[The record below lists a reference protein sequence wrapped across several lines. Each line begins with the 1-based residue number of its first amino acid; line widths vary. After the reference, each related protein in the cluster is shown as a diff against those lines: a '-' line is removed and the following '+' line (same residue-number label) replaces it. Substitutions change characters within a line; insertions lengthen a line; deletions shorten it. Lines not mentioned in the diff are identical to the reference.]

1 MPPAKHTTATPAT
14 VDTTSAAVSLQ
25 PLDLVPIQAALQ
37 TFALLETDLCLH
49 LIERDEA
56 IRAALCALI
65 AGQNIVSIG
74 PPGTAKSYL
83 VFLLAQSLGLTRFLQ
98 LMTRFTVP
106 EELLG
111 SISVQGMKQ
120 DNYRRIT
127 TNRMPEA
134 QIVVLDEPFKASSAI
149 LNVMLS
155 IINERVFDNGGTR
168 IDVPMIALYG
178 ASNELPQ
185 GAELS
190 ALWDRFTVRVSVDYV
205 SKAAFPRL
213 IHMAAERPSSGMLRV
228 ARNNKAHT
236 LALPPPNVVL
246 QPADLFTV
254 ITAAAHMPI
263 PQDVRDAVGK
273 LYSQLGDKGIIIS
286 DRRWEQSLDL
296 LRAHAVLEQRS
307 AVDPDDLQILKHG
320 FWNTHEQRATIAQ
333 LVAAL
338 ANPIN
343 ASAFELADQ
352 AQSVYEAVMAA
363 QRSGDPNLS
372 SSKVVIEGND
382 KLREIRKR
390 LRQLLDQAK
399 AEGRK
404 PDRILK
410 IGQKVREMNE
420 AVAAL
425 ILGTPG
431 EEAF

>member
-1 MPPAKHTTATPAT
+1 M
-14 VDTTSAAVSLQ
+14 
-25 PLDLVPIQAALQ
+25 
-37 TFALLETDLCLH
+37 
-49 LIERDEA
+49 
-56 IRAALCALI
+56 
-65 AGQNIVSIG
+65 
-74 PPGTAKSYL
+74 
-83 VFLLAQSLGLTRFLQ
+83 
-98 LMTRFTVP
+98 
-106 EELLG
+106 
-111 SISVQGMKQ
+111 
-120 DNYRRIT
+120 
-127 TNRMPEA
+127 
-134 QIVVLDEPFKASSAI
+134 
-149 LNVMLS
+149 
-155 IINERVFDNGGTR
+155 FDNGGTR

-213 IHMAAERPSSGMLRV
+213 IQMASDRPSTGMLRV
-228 ARNNKAHT
+228 TRNNKAHT
-236 LALPPPNVVL
+236 LTLPLPKIVL
-246 QPADLFTV
+246 QPADLFGV
-254 ITAAAHMPI
+254 ITVTAHMPI

-352 AQSVYEAVMAA
+352 AQSVYDGVMAA
-363 QRSGDPNLS
+363 QRSGDPNLA

-404 PDRILK
+404 TDRILK
-410 IGQKVREMNE
+410 IGQRVREMNE

-425 ILGTPG
+425 ILGAPS
-431 EEAF
+431 EEVF

>member
-1 MPPAKHTTATPAT
+1 MPPAKRTVATPTT
-14 VDTTSAAVSLQ
+14 VDTTSAAVPLQ
-25 PLDLVPIQAALQ
+25 SLDLAPIQAALQ
-37 TFALLETDLCLH
+37 TFALLEADLCQH

-56 IRAALCALI
+56 VRAALCALI
-65 AGQNIVSIG
+65 AGQNMVLLG

-111 SISVQGMKQ
+111 SISVQAMKQ

-168 IDVPMIALYG
+168 IDVPMISLYG

-213 IHMAAERPSSGMLRV
+213 IHIAAERPSSGMLRV

-246 QPADLFTV
+246 QPADLFGV

-273 LYSQLGDKGIIIS
+273 LYAQLGDKGIIIS

-352 AQSVYEAVMAA
+352 AQSVYEGVMAA

-382 KLREIRKR
+382 KLREIRKK

-404 PDRILK
+404 TDRILK
-410 IGQKVREMNE
+410 IGQRVREMNE

-425 ILGTPG
+425 ILGAPG
-431 EEAF
+431 EEIF

>member
-1 MPPAKHTTATPAT
+1 MSPAKRTATPAT
-14 VDTTSAAVSLQ
+14 ADTTSAAVSLQ
-25 PLDLVPIQAALQ
+25 PLDLMPVQAALQ
-37 TFALLETDLCLH
+37 TFALLEADLCLH

-56 IRAALCALI
+56 VRAALCALI
-65 AGQNIVSIG
+65 AGQNMVLIG

-106 EELLG
+106 EELL
-111 SISVQGMKQ
+111 
-120 DNYRRIT
+120 
-127 TNRMPEA
+127 
-134 QIVVLDEPFKASSAI
+134 KASSAI

-168 IDVPMIALYG
+168 IHVPMISLYG

-228 ARNNKAHT
+228 ARNNKAHMI
-236 LALPPPNVVL
+236 ALPPPNIVL
-246 QPADLFTV
+246 QPADLFAV

-273 LYSQLGDKGIIIS
+273 LYAQLGDKGIIIS

-296 LRAHAVLEQRS
+296 RRAHAVLEQRPT
-307 AVDPDDLQILKHG
+307 VDPDDLQILKHG

-352 AQSVYEAVMAA
+352 AQSVYEGVMAA

-382 KLREIRKR
+382 KLKEIRKK

-404 PDRILK
+404 TDRILK
-410 IGQKVREMNE
+410 TGQKVREMNE

-425 ILGTPG
+425 ILGAPG

>member
-1 MPPAKHTTATPAT
+1 LISSQLIATQEPAARIRLYPCGNLFERTQCMSSAKRAVATSAT
-14 VDTTSAAVSLQ
+14 VDATNTAITMQ
-25 PLDLVPIQAALQ
+25 PLNLVPIQAALQ
-37 TFALLETDLCLH
+37 TFAQLEADLCLH

-56 IRAALCALI
+56 VRAALCALI
-65 AGQNIVSIG
+65 AGQNMVLIG

-111 SISVQGMKQ
+111 SISVQAMKQ

-168 IDVPMIALYG
+168 TDVPMISLYG

-213 IHMAAERPSSGMLRV
+213 IQMASDRPSSGMLRV

-236 LALPPPNVVL
+236 LALPSPNVVL
-246 QPADLFTV
+246 QPADLFGV

-296 LRAHAVLEQRS
+296 LRAQCRRCAPPRT
-307 AVDPDDLQILKHG
+307 A
-320 FWNTHEQRATIAQ
+320 
-333 LVAAL
+333 
-338 ANPIN
+338 
-343 ASAFELADQ
+343 
-352 AQSVYEAVMAA
+352 
-363 QRSGDPNLS
+363 
-372 SSKVVIEGND
+372 
-382 KLREIRKR
+382 
-390 LRQLLDQAK
+390 
-399 AEGRK
+399 
-404 PDRILK
+404 
-410 IGQKVREMNE
+410 
-420 AVAAL
+420 
-425 ILGTPG
+425 
-431 EEAF
+431 

>member
-1 MPPAKHTTATPAT
+1 MPPTKRNHVP
-14 VDTTSAAVSLQ
+14 AAVNTNSVPRPLQ
-25 PLDLVPIQAALQ
+25 PLDLVPSQPALQ
-37 TFALLETDLCLH
+37 TFAQLEADLCRH

-56 IRAALCALI
+56 VRAALCALI
-65 AGQNIVSIG
+65 AGQNMVLIG

-111 SISVQGMKQ
+111 SISVQGLKQ

-168 IDVPMIALYG
+168 IDVPMLSLYG

-213 IHMAAERPSSGMLRV
+213 IQMASDRPSSGMLRV

-246 QPADLFTV
+246 QPADLFGV

-263 PQDVRDAVGK
+263 PQDVRDAIGK

-296 LRAHAVLEQRS
+296 LRAHAVLEQRA

-352 AQSVYEAVMAA
+352 AQSVYEGVLVA

-404 PDRILK
+404 TDRILK

-425 ILGTPG
+425 ILGTQS
-431 EEAF
+431 EEVF

>member
-1 MPPAKHTTATPAT
+1 MTPTKRNDVPAA
-14 VDTTSAAVSLQ
+14 VDTSSIATSLQ
-25 PLDLVPIQAALQ
+25 PLDLVPIQTALQ
-37 TFALLETDLCLH
+37 TFSQLEADLCRH

-56 IRAALCALI
+56 VRAALCALI
-65 AGQNIVSIG
+65 AGQNMVLIG

-111 SISVQGMKQ
+111 SISVQAMKQ

-168 IDVPMIALYG
+168 IDVPMISLYG

-213 IHMAAERPSSGMLRV
+213 IQIASDRPSSGMLRV
-228 ARNNKAHT
+228 TRNNKAHT

-246 QPADLFTV
+246 QPADLFGV
-254 ITAAAHMPI
+254 ITATAHMPI

-320 FWNTHEQRATIAQ
+320 FWNTHEQRTTIAQ

-352 AQSVYEAVMAA
+352 AQSVYEGVMAA

-404 PDRILK
+404 TDRILK
-410 IGQKVREMNE
+410 IGQKVREINE

-425 ILGTPG
+425 ILGTPN
-431 EEAF
+431 EEVF

>member
-1 MPPAKHTTATPAT
+1 MPPAKRTIAMLAT
-14 VDTTSAAVSLQ
+14 VDMTSAAVALQ
-25 PLDLVPIQAALQ
+25 PLDLEPIYAALQ
-37 TFALLETDLCLH
+37 TFARLEADLCLY

-56 IRAALCALI
+56 VRAALCALI
-65 AGQNIVSIG
+65 AGQNMVLLG

-168 IDVPMIALYG
+168 IDVPMISLYG

-228 ARNNKAHT
+228 ARNNKAHR
-236 LALPPPNVVL
+236 LVLPPPNVVL

-263 PQDVRDAVGK
+263 PQNVRDAIGK

-296 LRAHAVLEQRS
+296 LRAHAVLEQRPT
-307 AVDPDDLQILKHG
+307 VDPDDLQILKHG

-352 AQSVYEAVMAA
+352 AQSVYEGVMAA
-363 QRSGDPNLS
+363 QRIGDPNLS

-382 KLREIRKR
+382 KLKEIRKK

-404 PDRILK
+404 TDRILK

>member
-1 MPPAKHTTATPAT
+1 MSPAKRTATPAT
-14 VDTTSAAVSLQ
+14 ADTTNAAVSLQ
-25 PLDLVPIQAALQ
+25 PLDLVPTQAALQ
-37 TFALLETDLCLH
+37 TFALLETDLCRH

-65 AGQNIVSIG
+65 AGQNMVLLG

-228 ARNNKAHT
+228 ARNNKAHMI
-236 LALPPPNVVL
+236 ALPPPNIVL
-246 QPADLFTV
+246 QPADLFSV

-263 PQDVRDAVGK
+263 PQHVRDAIGK

-296 LRAHAVLEQRS
+296 LRAHAALEQRPT
-307 AVDPDDLQILKHG
+307 VDPDDLQILKHG

-352 AQSVYEAVMAA
+352 AQSVYEGVMVA
-363 QRSGDPNLS
+363 QRLS
-372 SSKVVIEGND
+372 EPFLIEGGH
-382 KLREIRKR
+382 R
-390 LRQLLDQAK
+390 
-399 AEGRK
+399 
-404 PDRILK
+404 
-410 IGQKVREMNE
+410 GQR
-420 AVAAL
+420 
-425 ILGTPG
+425 
-431 EEAF
+431 

>member
-1 MPPAKHTTATPAT
+1 MPSAKRTVATSAT
-14 VDTTSAAVSLQ
+14 VDSTNTAITS
-25 PLDLVPIQAALQ
+25 
-37 TFALLETDLCLH
+37 
-49 LIERDEA
+49 
-56 IRAALCALI
+56 
-65 AGQNIVSIG
+65 
-74 PPGTAKSYL
+74 
-83 VFLLAQSLGLTRFLQ
+83 
-98 LMTRFTVP
+98 
-106 EELLG
+106 
-111 SISVQGMKQ
+111 
-120 DNYRRIT
+120 
-127 TNRMPEA
+127 NRMPEA

-168 IDVPMIALYG
+168 IDVPMISLYG

-213 IHMAAERPSSGMLRV
+213 IQLAAERPSSGMLRV
-228 ARNNKAHT
+228 ARNNKAHS
-236 LALPPPNVVL
+236 LALPLPKVVL
-246 QPADLFTV
+246 QSADLFAV
-254 ITAAAHMPI
+254 ISAAAHMPI

-273 LYSQLGDKGIIIS
+273 LYAQLGDKGIIIS

-296 LRAHAVLEQRS
+296 LRAHAVLEQRP

-352 AQSVYEAVMAA
+352 AQSVYEGVMAA

-382 KLREIRKR
+382 KLKEIRKK

-404 PDRILK
+404 TDRILK

-425 ILGTPG
+425 ILGAPS
-431 EEAF
+431 EEVF

>member
-1 MPPAKHTTATPAT
+1 MSPAKRTVATAAT
-14 VDTTSAAVSLQ
+14 AVTISAAVRLQ
-25 PLDLVPIQAALQ
+25 PLDLVPVQAALQ
-37 TFALLETDLCLH
+37 TFALLEADLGLH

-56 IRAALCALI
+56 IRAALCTLI
-65 AGQNIVSIG
+65 AGQNMVLIG

-111 SISVQGMKQ
+111 SISVQGMKN
-120 DNYRRIT
+120 DNYYRIT
-127 TNRMPEA
+127 TNRLPEA

-155 IINERVFDNGGTR
+155 IINERVFDNGGRR
-168 IDVPMIALYG
+168 IDVPMISLYG

-190 ALWDRFTVRVSVDYV
+190 ALWDRFTVRVAVDYV

-213 IHMAAERPSSGMLRV
+213 IQLAADRPSSGMLRV

-236 LALPPPNVVL
+236 LALPPPKIVL
-246 QPADLFTV
+246 QPAALFAV

-263 PQDVRDAVGK
+263 PQDVRDAVNK
-273 LYSQLGDKGIIIS
+273 LYAHADKGIIIS

-296 LRAHAVLEQRS
+296 LRAHAVLEQRPT
-307 AVDPDDLQILKHG
+307 VDPDDLHILKHA
-320 FWNTHEQRATIAQ
+320 FWNNHEQRATIAQ

-343 ASAFELADQ
+343 VSAFELADQ
-352 AQSVYEAVMAA
+352 AQSVYEGVMAA
-363 QRSGDPNLS
+363 QHSGDPNLS

-382 KLREIRKR
+382 KLREIRKK
-390 LRQLLDQAK
+390 LRQLLDQAR

-404 PDRILK
+404 TERILK
-410 IGQKVREMNE
+410 IGQRVREMNE
-420 AVAAL
+420 DVAAL
-425 ILGTPG
+425 ILGAPS
-431 EEAF
+431 EEVF